1 MNKTKKNKQK
11 VFFYLYMT
19 QFERLL
25 FFIHLT
31 DWPQFKISQLDIQI
45 KFVIASH
52 SKIALFLLL
61 NIFFF
66 LFNLII
72 IKVFKIVW
80 VPLKKSQAFLNKYKW
95 VLPCLFYFIISKF
108 FLFFFSSKIS
118 IIFISTLHSRWTLYN
133 FFIYWAKKN
142 FKKSLKKNI
151 FVHLFS
157 TFLIVFFQ
165 KLTKLFNI
173 YLPVKL

>member
-80 VPLKKSQAFLNKYKW
+80 VPLKKSQAFLNKYK
-95 VLPCLFYFIISKF
+95 
-108 FLFFFSSKIS
+108 
-118 IIFISTLHSRWTLYN
+118 
-133 FFIYWAKKN
+133 
-142 FKKSLKKNI
+142 
-151 FVHLFS
+151 
-157 TFLIVFFQ
+157 
-165 KLTKLFNI
+165 
-173 YLPVKL
+173 